1 MRRQPCE
8 ELGSPPRSAL
18 ASAFALAAPA
28 RGACPQEGTI
38 STTVCQPYSGML
50 MPSAEGVVY
59 APRHGGLGP
68 WIGAGAEIV
77 LFMWSSNSD
86 GFGPSQGKIRLDVAG
101 LGSEMGPPMV
111 MYRGGAAV
119 SFEGN
124 AGRNFLIPYW
134 GGAIGGFNESKLGG
148 HAFADAEL
156 GLYLLYVRRVVVD
169 AEGAFVFPFTD
180 FDKLAGPK
188 AQLTASVAFW

>member
-1 MRRQPCE
+1 MRE
-8 ELGSPPRSAL
+8 SLAKLGIASLAAAGAL
-18 ASAFALAAPA
+18 LFAVPAFA
-28 RGACPQEGTI
+28 ACPEEGTI
-38 STTVCQPYSGML
+38 STTVCHPYSGML
-50 MPSAEGVVY
+50 MPSVAGVVY
-59 APRHGGLGP
+59 APRNGGLGP
-68 WIGAGAEIV
+68 WVGAGAEIV

-101 LGSEMGPPMV
+101 LASSMGPAMV

-156 GLYLLYVRRVVVD
+156 GLYLLYLRRIVID
-169 AEGAFVFPFTD
+169 AEGDFVFPFTD

-188 AQLTASVAFW
+188 AQLTASVALW